1 MPRIRFE
8 DHASFQTGTV
18 RLVIGGAAG
27 ALAAL
32 AGRTLLGPEHAYSM
46 IMGCMGVGMG
56 IALMWGRRWPALL
69 VLGPLLGLGSVALLL
84 AAGDSHEPFG
94 LGLMGAVLGLPLAL
108 PSGSRLRAALVIAG
122 TALGAVVGI
131 ASVRAV
137 EATLLGPID
146 APDIASYALQGG
158 IVGLFV
164 SIGTVGR
171 HITVAGDAVQDAL
184 ARATRDLPGDF
195 AELVGRAGETRVR
208 VLDALER
215 RADGSEKE
223 RAQVRKAV
231 DELAGCIVK
240 VGRRWQ
246 AVDTDLGTTSPAVLE
261 RRIAE
266 LTGRIEAAADPE
278 ARAAYEKARGALED
292 QLQHRTEI
300 AKSRDRTVARL
311 HSYLAVLERLHL
323 AVVRFRSSDAHRFAT
338 EMQPMLDELDG
349 VGTDAE
355 LAAQAIDESQRSSTT
370 SA

>member
-8 DHASFQTGTV
+8 DHASFQQSTV

-32 AGRTLLGPEHAYSM
+32 AIRTLIGPEHAYSL
-46 IMGCMGVGMG
+46 IMGSMGVGL
-56 IALMWGRRWPALL
+56 AVAVLWGRKWPVVFL
-69 VLGPLLGLGSVALLL
+69 VGPLLGLGSLALLL
-84 AAGDSHEPFG
+84 AAGDDHEPFG
-94 LGLMGAVLGLPLAL
+94 LGLMGAALGLPMAL
-108 PSGSRLRAALVIAG
+108 RAGSRLRAALVIGG
-122 TALGAVVGI
+122 TAAGAIVAI

-137 EATLLGPID
+137 EATVLVPID
-146 APDIASYALQGG
+146 APDIASYALQGA

-171 HITVAGDAVQDAL
+171 HITIGGDAL
-184 ARATRDLPGDF
+184 ADSLASAARDLPRDF
-195 AELVGRAGETRVR
+195 AELVGRASESRVR

-215 RADGSEKE
+215 RAEGTEKE
-223 RAQVRKAV
+223 RAQVSKAV
-231 DELAGCIVK
+231 DELASCIVK

-246 AVDTDLGTTSPAVLE
+246 AVDSDLGPTSTAVLE
-261 RRIAE
+261 QRIAE
-266 LTGRIEAAADPE
+266 LAGRIEAAADPE
-278 ARAAYEKARGALED
+278 AKTAYQKAKSALED

-355 LAAQAIDESQRSSTT
+355 LAAQAIDESQKGTIAAS
-370 SA
+370 